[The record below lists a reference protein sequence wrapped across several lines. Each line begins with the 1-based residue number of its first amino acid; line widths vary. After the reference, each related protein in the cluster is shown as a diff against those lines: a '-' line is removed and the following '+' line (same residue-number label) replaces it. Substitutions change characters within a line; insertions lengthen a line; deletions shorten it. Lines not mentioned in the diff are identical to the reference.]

1 MMEMLGVAD
10 WTTWDAENPAPTFF
24 ARPPWTIALCD
35 ASENL
40 EPFPMRIR
48 AGANAFVVPAV
59 RSRARLGMRDVV
71 AFPMGGYT
79 CVLDER
85 GKPADAVTSSHVFHI
100 ISRNADRVQV
110 IPWPLGPQPV
120 LPSARI
126 RRYETAVIDCGGGYE
141 AAVSGIRGVTR
152 RMAGQA
158 ERRGVVIRR
167 ADDLGPATIGAYYS
181 ILEEA
186 SVGWGLARP
195 PISRP
200 LLEAVASRGRDAV
213 EIWFAEVE
221 SVKIAG
227 GVVLYGSDELFF
239 WSAAMRREYAQYR
252 PSNLLNLRLIQAACE
267 RGVRWYN
274 LGASEGLA
282 GVERFKHDLGARS
295 VTYGSFTLRSTK
307 FHLYERIRS
316 ALQPKEVG

>member
-1 MMEMLGVAD
+1 MIDVLSIAD
-10 WTTWDAENPAPTFF
+10 WKTWDAENPAPTFF
-24 ARPPWTIALCD
+24 ARPPWALALCD
-35 ASENL
+35 ASASL
-40 EPFPMRIR
+40 EPFPLRVR
-48 AGANAFVVPAV
+48 TGGGAYVVPAV

-85 GKPADAVTSSHVFHI
+85 GIPADAITSSHVFHI
-100 ISRNADRVQV
+100 ISRNADRAQL
-110 IPWPLGPQPV
+110 IAWPLGAQPV
-120 LPSARI
+120 LPAARVQ
-126 RRYETAVIDCGGGYE
+126 RFETAVIDCSGGYE
-141 AAVSGIRGVTR
+141 AAVAGVRGVTR

-158 ERRGVVIRR
+158 ERR
-167 ADDLGPATIGAYYS
+167 ADHLGPATVEAYFG

-186 SVGWGLARP
+186 SVGWGLTRP
-195 PISRP
+195 PISRA
-200 LLEAVASRGRDAV
+200 LLEAVAARGGDAV
-213 EIWFAEVE
+213 EIWFAEVGSE
-221 SVKIAG
+221 KIAG
-227 GVVLYGSDELFF
+227 GVVLYGSNELFF
-239 WSAAMRREYAQYR
+239 WSAAMRREYSQYR

-295 VTYGSFTLRSTK
+295 VSYGSYTLRSAK

-316 ALQPKEVG
+316 ALQPKEVR